1 MRLDAMR
8 CARTR
13 ERTRGGRSGDDQTDV
28 ATSAS
33 ARVRR
38 GRAPGARCAPRALLF
53 VESGFFCRETGLLV
67 SKKYASATIARRR
80 HTSPPPTMAST
91 LAFHPALAAASAPR
105 ARSRRA
111 SDPSRATLRSRAP
124 PKRTTRSSTVGTSAS
139 SSSSSSSS
147 VAVADDDTDAID
159 GVVPAFGPGSP
170 PWPVVHAELKA
181 ATRGTVRT
189 ISPEEAKR
197 MIDAGGAALA
207 DVRPRIEHEEF
218 RPGAAADDDA
228 AATSTS
234 SSSTSSSSSAKYVV
248 NVPYMVPH
256 RERRQAVARVHA
268 LHEGRLEG
276 ARPDVHA
283 FVRGG
288 VPGQVRADRRRVA
301 SPAGTSRRSRSRSI
315 RRRSGRSSRRGARS
329 TRTRAS
335 RCRCT
340 RFTSFN
346 KPGTRTCITST
357 AASRSGA

>member
-1 MRLDAMR
+1 
-8 CARTR
+8 
-13 ERTRGGRSGDDQTDV
+13 
-28 ATSAS
+28 
-33 ARVRR
+33 
-38 GRAPGARCAPRALLF
+38 
-53 VESGFFCRETGLLV
+53 
-67 SKKYASATIARRR
+67 
-80 HTSPPPTMAST
+80 MAST

-124 PKRTTRSSTVGTSAS
+124 PKRTTRSSPVGTSASS

-197 MIDAGGAALA
+197 TIDAGGAALA

-248 NVPYMVPH
+248 NVPYMVQH
-256 RERRQAVARVHA
+256 RSVAKRWQGYMLCTKDGLKERDPTFTRSFAAAFPDKSAPIVVACKSGGDISQEPITIDPTTKRQVIPKGSSQYTDKSKSLSLYAIYELQQAGYTNLYHLDGGVT
-268 LHEGRLEG
+268 EWC
-276 ARPDVHA
+276 
-283 FVRGG
+283 VRGCEHVG
-288 VPGQVRADRRRVA
+288 DPFKFYFHPTILPGILFQLIAVEGIVVRSNMAYVKKFHPETFDKINEGNALYAAVNDFMA
-301 SPAGTSRRSRSRSI
+301 NSPI
-315 RRRSGRSSRRGARS
+315 NWM
-329 TRTRAS
+329 
-335 RCRCT
+335 
-340 RFTSFN
+340 FDYYN
-346 KPGTRTCITST
+346 
-357 AASRSGA
+357 

>member
-53 VESGFFCRETGLLV
+53 VESVFFCRETGLVVLV

-124 PKRTTRSSTVGTSAS
+124 PKRTTRSSPVGTSAS

-189 ISPEEAKR
+189 IYPEEAKR
-197 MIDAGGAALA
+197 TIDAGGAALA

-256 RERRQAVARVHA
+256 RSVAKRWQGYMLCTKDGLKERDPTFTRSFAAAFPDKSAPIVVACKSGGDISQEPITIDPTTKRQVIPKGSSVHGQEQVAVVVRDLRASTSRVHE
-268 LHEGRLEG
+268 LVS
-276 ARPDVHA
+276 P
-283 FVRGG
+283 
-288 VPGQVRADRRRVA
+288 RRR
-301 SPAGTSRRSRSRSI
+301 RH
-315 RRRSGRSSRRGARS
+315 
-329 TRTRAS
+329 
-335 RCRCT
+335 
-340 RFTSFN
+340 
-346 KPGTRTCITST
+346 
-357 AASRSGA
+357 